1 MNWRT
6 NLTVACMS
14 LKSAWPAVSL
24 RSALAALLLAP
35 MAALHAAEPITNS
48 IGMRLVRIEPGT
60 FLMGQDGPQTD
71 YDFKKHPEESD
82 RADWD
87 EKPVHRVTLT
97 QPFHMSV
104 TEVTLREFRQFDP
117 DFRKSKGLPDEAA
130 SGIS

>member
-1 MNWRT
+1 MNRKT
-6 NLTVACMS
+6 NITVDCVI
-14 LKSAWPAVSL
+14 LKSALQAVSVHWV
-24 RSALAALLLAP
+24 LAAFLLAP
-35 MAALHAAEPITNS
+35 LAALHAAKPVTNS

-104 TEVTLREFRQFDP
+104 TEVTLR
-117 DFRKSKGLPDEAA
+117 
-130 SGIS
+130 